1 MGKGWAKDSDTR
13 FFTFPVELLRGAF
26 DDIAGVCSDAMNYA
40 IYVRCK
46 DYNEAP
52 DEAILFFGITGNVN
66 ASFTRGEELY
76 DSFTRPVLVSVNTAI
91 VFDFMENPKTDFEI
105 AVFCVFCG
113 LRSII
118 GTKPYAK
125 TNNGLLLARMFGYS
139 SVKEFE
145 ALKEKHSYYLD
156 NFSTAQK
163 IRYQLT
169 KKIIRNELVLT
180 WGLKYYSSQSKGFY
194 ASFKLGLDAL
204 MLYAEKS
211 RKSTQLKQQQAEQ
224 KQIIEQVK
232 KQILGDAN

>member
-26 DDIAGVCSDAMNYA
+26 DDIAGVCSDALNYA

-52 DEAILFFGITGNVN
+52 DEAFLFFGLTGNAN
-66 ASFTRGEELY
+66 ESFARGEELCN
-76 DSFTRPVLVSVNTAI
+76 SFIRPVLVSVNKAI

-105 AVFCVFCG
+105 AVFCAFCG

-118 GTKPYAK
+118 GTKPFAK
-125 TNNGLLLARMFGYS
+125 SNNGLLIARMFGYATT
-139 SVKEFE
+139 KEFE
-145 ALKEKHSYYLD
+145 ELQVKPTYFRLH
-156 NFSTAQK
+156 FSTVQK
-163 IRYQLT
+163 VRYQLT
-169 KKIIRNELVLT
+169 DKILKNELMLN
-180 WGLKYYSSQSKGFY
+180 WGLKYYANQSKGFY
-194 ASFKLGLDAL
+194 VSFSLDLRTLAT
-204 MLYAEKS
+204 YVEKA
-211 RKSTQLKQQQAEQ
+211 RKSNRLKKKQAEQ